1 MKFKGV
7 SDHKAVTKDGPLVLE
22 HVSNIID
29 QKVSWRV
36 LLVFRHSRQV
46 IDRFFA
52 FVVYRVSV
60 STLDKQLLDALR
72 APVLLH
78 RFDRQM

>member
-7 SDHKAVTKDGPLVLE
+7 SDHKAVSKDGPIVLE

-36 LLVFRHSRQV
+36 LPVFRHSRQV
-46 IDRFFA
+46 IDRLFA
-52 FVVYRVSV
+52 FVVNRVSV
-60 STLDKQLLDALR
+60 GTLDKQLLDALGTTI
-72 APVLLH
+72 LLH
-78 RFDRQM
+78 RFDSQM